1 MNWLRRALADMSQ
14 VVVRGTVFARFSP
27 EQKQQLV
34 ESLQDVGWVVVVVVV
49 VVVHLYSASRSAS
62 NALIVPQR
70 CEEMSL

>member
-1 MNWLRRALADMSQ
+1 MMTPRYSQ
-14 VVVRGTVFARFSP
+14 VSDQTIRSV
-27 EQKQQLV
+27 QV
-34 ESLQDVGWVVVVVVV
+34 ETLGEVVVVVVV